1 MSDAVSRVN
10 DSSSEG
16 SLSHLSRGP
25 RCCQR
30 QYRLHGRGEEREV
43 RRGEEEGGERERM
56 EEKRSETR
64 QVERICRVGKLYNC
78 APCTNAQY
86 GILYG
91 PWLGSDRD
99 STVLTSLVKKYTPT
113 ISHRFPHCMHCVLVT
128 IGTQVE
134 RWTDTVKEGFE
145 GKMERGNREK
155 TGEEKRP
162 GTE

>member
-1 MSDAVSRVN
+1 MTPSPESMTVPVRVLSPTCLEVHDAASA
-10 DSSSEG
+10 STACTG
-16 SLSHLSRGP
+16 G
-25 RCCQR
+25 
-30 QYRLHGRGEEREV
+30 GRGE
-43 RRGEEEGGERERM
+43 RGREGGGERM

-64 QVERICRVGKLYNC
+64 QVEEICRVGKLYNC
-78 APCTNAQY
+78 DPCTNAQY

-99 STVLTSLVKKYTPT
+99 STDILHLTSLVKKYTPA
-113 ISHRFPHCMHCVLVT
+113 ICYRFSHCMHCVLVT

-134 RWTDTVKEGFE
+134 RWTDTVKESLE
-145 GKMERGNREK
+145 EKMERGNWEK